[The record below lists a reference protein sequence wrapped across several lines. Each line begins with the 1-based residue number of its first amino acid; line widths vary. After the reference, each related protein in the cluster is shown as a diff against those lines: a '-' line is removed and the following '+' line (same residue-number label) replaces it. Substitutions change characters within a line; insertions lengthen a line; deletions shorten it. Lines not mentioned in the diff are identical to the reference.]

1 MKAADG
7 IKSTARIAVVGDA
20 ALASARP
27 TGLSAFRFSLEAEK
41 VEEAMGGLPDILRP
55 DRPMCLTLMFAT
67 DGTRRGVV
75 MYPCRGFQLLNC
87 VCFVP
92 DEKLKSQATLSWS
105 AAGDRDE
112 LLENFSDYPDWIL
125 GYLRYVSTLISIR
138 YSSSRVGH
146 VLTCSF

>member
-1 MKAADG
+1 
-7 IKSTARIAVVGDA
+7 
-20 ALASARP
+20 
-27 TGLSAFRFSLEAEK
+27 
-41 VEEAMGGLPDILRP
+41 MGGLPDILRP

-125 GYLRYVSTLISIR
+125 GYLQ
-138 YSSSRVGH
+138 
-146 VLTCSF
+146 